1 MFSCQRKVFSSC
13 EIFTLPSLDGTH
25 LAWILNFKLE
35 EFPQNLQNFFHKEL
49 KNYFYYLTGKKLAEN
64 LKIRDL
70 FSFMIVDLYKF
81 LIYPDE
87 ELRYQVG
94 EHNYWWYELFGD
106 IKIILLKHLLKNNP
120 LYAKFFS
127 HLLTFFISEKID
139 SPSSKLKQTSEV
151 ENPSSLNKIEKEN
164 LEELKNFWQEFLEK
178 INSYLVSNLKK
189 DSNLSFTETSKILK
203 VKLPRST
210 LTQVKSISKVLYGF
224 YQSCFRAQVRKSYP
238 RIPDYTLLDETLW
251 TERLA
256 HYNFIDTDFYS
267 RLEINIY
274 VDKSGSMKRILKKNF
289 SKMDI
294 AKALMKELLRMGV
307 RIKKLYVFD
316 REVERIPLS
325 KFPKVVPS
333 GGTSIGRVIKYL
345 YHQGEP
351 ALIISDFEDRLLA
364 EEKKLLHRVK
374 NRLSTI
380 LISDYP
386 WVYEEWK
393 EQLNFTFWLS
403 PEKL

>member
-1 MFSCQRKVFSSC
+1 MFSSQRSIFSSY
-13 EIFTLPSLDGTH
+13 EIFTLPSLDETH

-35 EFPQNLQNFFHKEL
+35 EFPQNLQNFFHQEL
-49 KNYFYYLTGKKLAEN
+49 KHYFYYLTGKKLAEN

-87 ELRYQVG
+87 DLRYQIR
-94 EHNYWWYELFGD
+94 EHNYWWYELVGD
-106 IKIILLKHLLKNNP
+106 IKVILLKHLLKNNP

-139 SPSSKLKQTSEV
+139 SSFSKLKQTFEV
-151 ENPSSLNKIEKEN
+151 ENSSLNEIEKED
-164 LEELKNFWQEFLEK
+164 LKELRNFWQEFLEK
-178 INSYLVSNLKK
+178 INSYLISNLKK
-189 DSNLSFTETSKILK
+189 GSNLTFTETSKILK

-210 LTQVKSISKVLYGF
+210 LNQVKSISKVLYGF

-251 TERLA
+251 IERLA
-256 HYNFIDTDFYS
+256 SYNFIDTDFYS

-289 SKMDI
+289 SKIDI
-294 AKALMKELLRMGV
+294 AKALMKELLKKGV

-316 REVERIPLS
+316 CEVKRIPLS

-333 GGTSIGRVIKYL
+333 GGTSIGKVIKHL
-345 YHQGEP
+345 YYQGEP
-351 ALIISDFEDRLLA
+351 ALIISDFEDHLLA
-364 EEKKLLHRVK
+364 EEKKLLQKVK